1 MAVENIGRKDL
12 VWSLLATF
20 FKIGAGVLL
29 FPLILKAL
37 PSEAVGIWTIFTS
50 ITTIVLLFD
59 FGFNVSFARN
69 ISYIF
74 SGVQGLKKLGFESV
88 KDANIAEIDASLLK
102 NTIRAMHHFYSRM
115 AIALFVVFI
124 TLGSYYIYTVAQ
136 DYQGDKI
143 EVYISWLVVCLVS
156 CYNLYTQYFESLL
169 NGQGLVKRA
178 NQIVLIGNVL
188 YITLA
193 SVLILF
199 DFGLLAVVSS
209 QALSV
214 IVVRILSYRSF
225 FTPQLRAKLSD
236 AQEGDYMQ
244 VLKAISPNAVKMGL
258 TTLGG
263 FIITRASV
271 FIGSLYV
278 SLEEMASYGITLQL
292 VIVICSISTIY
303 SRVYMPKVFQ
313 WRVENNMQAI
323 KRTFYIST
331 AILIS
336 VFVGSGLVIALCGNW
351 ALSLMSSNTYLVSN
365 IIFIMIMLQYGL
377 ETNHANAA
385 QFIMSKNEVPFFKA
399 SLWSAAATLV
409 LLIIFVVILRWG
421 LWGMVLAPTL
431 AQLVYQNWKWP
442 LVVIKELKGI

>member
-1 MAVENIGRKDL
+1 
-12 VWSLLATF
+12 
-20 FKIGAGVLL
+20 
-29 FPLILKAL
+29 
-37 PSEAVGIWTIFTS
+37 
-50 ITTIVLLFD
+50 
-59 FGFNVSFARN
+59 
-69 ISYIF
+69 
-74 SGVQGLKKLGFESV
+74 
-88 KDANIAEIDASLLK
+88 
-102 NTIRAMHHFYSRM
+102 MHHFYSRM
-115 AIALFVVFI
+115 AIALFIVFI
-124 TLGSYYIYTVAQ
+124 TLGSYYIYTIAQ
-136 DYQGDKI
+136 DYQGDKT

-193 SVLILF
+193 SILILL
-199 DFGLLAVVSS
+199 DFGLIAVVSS

-214 IVVRILSYRSF
+214 IIVRILSYRSF
-225 FTPQLRAKLSD
+225 FTSQLRAKLSE

-244 VLKAISPNAVKMGL
+244 VLKAITPNAVKMGL

-263 FIITRASV
+263 FIISRASI

-278 SLEEMASYGITLQL
+278 SLEQMASYGITIQL

-336 VFVGSGLVIALCGNW
+336 VFVGSGLIIALCGNW
-351 ALSLMSSNTYLVSN
+351 ALSIMHSNTFLVSN
-365 IIFIMIMLQYGL
+365 SIFIMVLLQYGL
-377 ETNHANAA
+377 EANHANAA

-409 LLIIFVVILRWG
+409 LLIVFVVILKWG

-442 LVVIKELKGI
+442 LVVIKELKEI

>member
-1 MAVENIGRKDL
+1 MAVANIGKKDL
-12 VWSLLATF
+12 VWSVLATF

-74 SGVQGLKKLGFESV
+74 SGVQGLKKLGFEQV
-88 KDANIAEIDASLLK
+88 VDANDAEIDASLLK

-115 AIALFVVFI
+115 AIALFIVFI
-124 TLGSYYIYTVAQ
+124 TLGSYYIYTIAQ
-136 DYQGDKI
+136 DYQGDKTD
-143 EVYISWLVVCLVS
+143 VYISWLVVCIVS

-193 SVLILF
+193 SILILF
-199 DFGLLAVVSS
+199 GYGLIAVVSS

-214 IVVRILSYRSF
+214 VVVRILSYRSF
-225 FTPQLRAKLSD
+225 FTPHIKAKLLEASD
-236 AQEGDYMQ
+236 GDYMQ
-244 VLKAISPNAVKMGL
+244 VLRAISPNAVKMGL

-263 FIITRASV
+263 FIISRASV

-278 SLEEMASYGITLQL
+278 SLNEMASYGITIQL
-292 VIVICSISTIY
+292 VVVICSISTIY

-323 KRTFYIST
+323 KRVFYIST
-331 AILIS
+331 FILIS
-336 VFVGSGLVIALCGNW
+336 VFIGSGLIIALCGNW
-351 ALSLMSSNTYLVSN
+351 ALSIMQSNTFLVSN
-365 IIFIMIMLQYGL
+365 SIFIMIMLQYGL

-409 LLIIFVVILRWG
+409 LLILFVVILKWG
-421 LWGMVLAPTL
+421 LCGMVLAPTL

-442 LVVIKELKGI
+442 LMVINEFKEI